1 MPEAAGGL
9 WPKAARQ
16 GQGWAGSEG
25 SGRVRELGRAGPSRA
40 ERGHAPTA
48 AIMGWRGPGEG
59 GGSGGGEGRQWVLW
73 DGEAFCGGGGKGEP
87 RLLWDG
93 EAFRHR
99 RGAGGWQEYY
109 GMASPSAAGG
119 GWGGGVILWDRGA
132 PRGSGNGGG
141 GWKWGWEDAAIMG
154 WQGPLQPERVEYY
167 GVAQFPARVP
177 GRLLWDGA
185 VPTASLRNI
194 MGCGGQGEGSAIMG
208 CRRSTGRGGGPQLR
222 PPCRVR
228 RVRRVPPVP
237 AGPRPVPPRGPSPPP
252 RPPSSSQPV
261 APAGYYGMAA
271 PPVRGCGRGGAV
283 AMEHFP

>member
-1 MPEAAGGL
+1 MGLRGGPRTEGLASRLCGCQRRPGGL

-141 GWKWGWEDAAIMG
+141 VGSGGGRM
-154 WQGPLQPERVEYY
+154 
-167 GVAQFPARVP
+167 
-177 GRLLWDGA
+177 RLLWDGRA
-185 VPTASLRNI
+185 LCSQSEWSI
-194 MGCGGQGEGSAIMG
+194 MGWHNSQ
-208 CRRSTGRGGGPQLR
+208 
-222 PPCRVR
+222 RVC
-228 RVRRVPPVP
+228 P
-237 AGPRPVPPRGPSPPP
+237 G
-252 RPPSSSQPV
+252 
-261 APAGYYGMAA
+261 GYYGMALYLLPHCEILWDA
-271 PPVRGCGRGGAV
+271 AGRGRGVLLWDAGA
-283 AMEHFP
+283 ARGGEGGRSSGRRAGFAGYPRFPPAPVPSHRGAPRPLLGPPAVPSP

>member
-1 MPEAAGGL
+1 MSRPTAASTAPTSPPQSQNGGRAAGWGSAEAPTGPGAREWHCSGTVLFCGWVEEATGWVGLRGGPRTEGLASRLCGCQRRPGGL

-119 GWGGGVILWDRGA
+119 GGVVG
-132 PRGSGNGGG
+132 
-141 GWKWGWEDAAIMG
+141 
-154 WQGPLQPERVEYY
+154 
-167 GVAQFPARVP
+167 
-177 GRLLWDGA
+177 
-185 VPTASLRNI
+185 
-194 MGCGGQGEGSAIMG
+194 
-208 CRRSTGRGGGPQLR
+208 
-222 PPCRVR
+222 
-228 RVRRVPPVP
+228 
-237 AGPRPVPPRGPSPPP
+237 
-252 RPPSSSQPV
+252 
-261 APAGYYGMAA
+261 
-271 PPVRGCGRGGAV
+271 
-283 AMEHFP
+283 